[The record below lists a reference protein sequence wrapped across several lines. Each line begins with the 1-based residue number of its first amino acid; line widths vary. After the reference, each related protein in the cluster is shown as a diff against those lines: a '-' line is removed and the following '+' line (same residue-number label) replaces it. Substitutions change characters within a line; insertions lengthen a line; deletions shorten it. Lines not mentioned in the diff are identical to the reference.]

1 MTENRY
7 KIWDY
12 DVNGDYVEM
21 DMPERMRNF
30 LEDIKKVCEKH
41 NLSISH
47 EDGHGAFIVEDYND
61 RNIEWLFN
69 AAKHYKNR

>member
-1 MTENRY
+1 MRDTY

-12 DVNGDYVEM
+12 DANGDYVEM
-21 DMPERMRNF
+21 DMPERMQNF

-47 EDGHGAFIVEDYND
+47 EDGQGAFIVEDYDN
-61 RNIEWLFN
+61 RNIKWLFN
-69 AAKHYKNR
+69 ASKHYKDR